1 MGSTALGIQAIDGV
15 LLVAEKRI
23 LSPLMESCSVEK
35 LTEIEH
41 HVACAMSGLTS
52 DSRTLLS
59 HARLEA
65 TVDFTRA

>member
-23 LSPLMESCSVEK
+23 QSTLMEASSIDK
-35 LTEIEH
+35 LMDIER

-65 TVDFTRA
+65 TVRLLY

>member
-1 MGSTALGIQAIDGV
+1 MEASSID
-15 LLVAEKRI
+15 K
-23 LSPLMESCSVEK
+23 LMD
-35 LTEIEH
+35 IER

-65 TVDFTRA
+65 TVRLLY